1 MEVNWNG
8 IYPAITTQFKENGSL
23 DLGMFTKN
31 VDAQIEA
38 GIHGIV
44 LGGSL
49 GEASTLKNDEKLIL
63 LETTL
68 DIARGKIPVIVNIA
82 EKRTRDAVKRAVNAQ
97 ENGADGL
104 MILPPMQYKADDH
117 ETVTYFKDIAGET
130 DLPILIYNNPVD
142 YGIEVTPDMFEELL
156 KMDNIRA
163 VKDSTRDLTN
173 VTRLINRFGDRLK
186 ILCGVDT
193 LAMEAMLMG
202 ASGWV
207 GGLVCAYPRE
217 TVVIYELIQ
226 QGRIEEAREI
236 FRWFIPLLELDI
248 SPKLVQNIKLAE
260 VATGLGTE
268 HVRKPRL
275 PLAGEDREKVQKII
289 DDAMANRPEMPN
301 LEMEDKVSG

>member
-275 PLAGEDREKVQKII
+275 PLVGEDREKVQKII